1 MEDSKIEIAKEG
13 APKMAEAKSSEMNQ
27 SRIKR
32 GIGFRMILVFALIIV
47 IPLVIMAYGMFG
59 KSTAILKENSEETA
73 AQLMQ
78 QSEASIYNYLKK
90 YEVMVKSMGENSGFE
105 DTNKLSRP
113 GARHVIGFDS
123 EFKSLFSEDPN
134 KVKMWELLDDMQTL
148 NQELQWVYYGTKNG
162 DMFERPDGEVG
173 EGYDPRKRPWYQAAS
188 DAKSMIW
195 TEPYADFTTN
205 ELVITVANPVYNSS
219 NSLEGVVGM
228 DVKMTEMANELNA
241 LKIGKTGYVFLI
253 DQYSNFMTYGDS
265 KLIGIPLKPDVNEL
279 AEDVK
284 AAYSAEA
291 SDFEMIYNAIE
302 NGQTIVKLSG
312 ENYAVLKT
320 VEQFG
325 WTMVGVINED
335 EFKDDAYDILKWLM
349 IIGAVTL
356 LVAMSV
362 SVVFANGITKQI
374 KKVLAGM
381 ESVKTGD
388 LTVNIETN
396 STDEIG
402 LLSHYFGETI
412 EQLSQLI
419 KNIQVVSKDVT
430 LSAQS
435 LAATSEEASAS
446 ADEVARTVEEIAKGA
461 SEQAN
466 DAEAGVIVAQSL
478 SDKFNLLSDKTEFM
492 IQSTEDVVNANVQ
505 GMEMIGELK
514 TKTQLA
520 EEANTRIESA
530 VGELDS
536 NTQSIDAILNTISA
550 ISEQTNLLAL
560 NASIEAARAGEHGR
574 GFAVVADEIRKL
586 AEESSGAADE
596 IRGIVTAIISDS
608 TKTVDEMKLV
618 KNIGSEQADAVLNV
632 DKSFESIS
640 ISVSKIVEEIY
651 DIKTAVEE
659 LIGDKDTIVGSIGNI
674 SAVSEETAAASE
686 EVNASMDQQTMAVEE
701 VARAAERLNE
711 ISITLNDELSRFKV
725 K

>member
-1 MEDSKIEIAKEG
+1 MDVG
-13 APKMAEAKSSEMNQ
+13 
-27 SRIKR
+27 SRKDKNKNKIKR

-59 KSTAILKENSEETA
+59 KSTEILKENSEETA
-73 AQLMQ
+73 NQLMEQ
-78 QSEASIYNYLKK
+78 AEVSIYNYLKN
-90 YEVMVKSMGENSGFE
+90 YEGMVKSMGENSGFKE
-105 DTNKLSRP
+105 SNKLSVP
-113 GARHVIGFDS
+113 GQRHVIGFDS
-123 EFKSLFSEDPN
+123 EFKSKFSEDPH

-173 EGYDPRKRPWYQAAS
+173 SGYDPRKRPWYQAAA
-188 DAKSMIW
+188 DAKAMIW

-205 ELVITVANPVYNSS
+205 ELVITVANPVYSS
-219 NSLEGVVGM
+219 SGTLEGVVGM
-228 DVKMTEMANELNA
+228 DVKMTEMANKLNE
-241 LKIGKTGYVFLI
+241 LKIGKSGYVFLI
-253 DQYSNFMTYGDS
+253 DQYSNFMTYKDA
-265 KLIGIPLKPDVNEL
+265 KLIGVPLKPEL
-279 AEDVK
+279 SELSDDVK
-284 AAYSAEA
+284 AVYTAEA
-291 SDFEMIYNAIE
+291 SDFEKIHDAIS
-302 NGQTIVKLSG
+302 NNQDVVKLSG
-312 ENYAVLKT
+312 GNYAVLKS
-320 VEQFG
+320 VNKFG
-325 WTMVGVINED
+325 WTMVGVINEH
-335 EFKDDAYDILKWLM
+335 EFKDDAYDILNWLM
-349 IIGAVTL
+349 IIGAATL
-356 LVAMSV
+356 LIAMSV
-362 SVVFANGITKQI
+362 SVVFAKGITKQI
-374 KKVLAGM
+374 KKVLDGM
-381 ESVKTGD
+381 ETVKTGD
-388 LTVNIETN
+388 LTVNVETN

-402 LLSHYFGETI
+402 LLSNYFKETL

-419 KNIQVVSKDVT
+419 KNVQEVSKDVT

-461 SEQAN
+461 SEQAT

-478 SDKFNLLSDKTEFM
+478 SDKFNLLSDKTELM

-505 GMEMIGELK
+505 GMDKINELK

-530 VGELDS
+530 VSELDS
-536 NTQSIDAILNTISA
+536 NTQSIDAILNTISSIA
-550 ISEQTNLLAL
+550 EQTNLLAL

-618 KNIGSEQADAVLNV
+618 KNIGSEQAEAVANV
-632 DKSFESIS
+632 DESFESIS
-640 ISVSKIVEEIY
+640 VSVSKIVEEIY
-651 DIKTAVEE
+651 GIKTAVEE
-659 LIGDKDTIVGSIGNI
+659 LIGDKDKIVGAIGNI

-686 EVNASMDQQTMAVEE
+686 EVSASMDQQTMAVEE

-711 ISITLNDELSRFKV
+711 ISITLNNELSRFKV
-725 K
+725 Q

>member
-1 MEDSKIEIAKEG
+1 
-13 APKMAEAKSSEMNQ
+13 
-27 SRIKR
+27 
-32 GIGFRMILVFALIIV
+32 
-47 IPLVIMAYGMFG
+47 
-59 KSTAILKENSEETA
+59 
-73 AQLMQ
+73 
-78 QSEASIYNYLKK
+78 
-90 YEVMVKSMGENSGFE
+90 
-105 DTNKLSRP
+105 
-113 GARHVIGFDS
+113 
-123 EFKSLFSEDPN
+123 
-134 KVKMWELLDDMQTL
+134 
-148 NQELQWVYYGTKNG
+148 
-162 DMFERPDGEVG
+162 
-173 EGYDPRKRPWYQAAS
+173 
-188 DAKSMIW
+188 
-195 TEPYADFTTN
+195 
-205 ELVITVANPVYNSS
+205 
-219 NSLEGVVGM
+219 
-228 DVKMTEMANELNA
+228 
-241 LKIGKTGYVFLI
+241 
-253 DQYSNFMTYGDS
+253 
-265 KLIGIPLKPDVNEL
+265 
-279 AEDVK
+279 
-284 AAYSAEA
+284 
-291 SDFEMIYNAIE
+291 
-302 NGQTIVKLSG
+302 
-312 ENYAVLKT
+312 
-320 VEQFG
+320 
-325 WTMVGVINED
+325 
-335 EFKDDAYDILKWLM
+335 
-349 IIGAVTL
+349 
-356 LVAMSV
+356 
-362 SVVFANGITKQI
+362 
-374 KKVLAGM
+374 M

-514 TKTQLA
+514 TKKTQLA